1 MSPPLALRKASQPLT
16 VQMIAAAGEH
26 LPLKALPGLK
36 REVACLRHT
45 GRKSAWREEVT
56 QATAREHGCAAL
68 AQTQGGNARQR
79 TLHQAAPRKA
89 LHLLGH
95 KAAAARASFDKA
107 FGMQLAIGGL
117 HRIARDTQGLGQ
129 GSRCRQAP
137 AHVQRAIEDQ
147 LPYGPLDADMQRQGA
162 MSGVADPGFD
172 GFELGVLEQMVCI
185 PAKKWP
191 GVSGHFDSI
200 NLLPHGVKHFSGSP
214 CKTMSTTHSPSSLR
228 WNDLT
233 HPVVAGLISV
243 IVNYGGTFILV
254 FQAAKVAGLGPE
266 LTASWV
272 WSISIGVGLTG
283 LLLSWVTREPI
294 ITAWSTPAAAFL
306 VTALASTP
314 YAEAVGAYL
323 LSALAFV
330 VLGLSGYFERVIRLI
345 PAGIAA
351 GLLAGI
357 LLQFGIKAFGGMS
370 VDPMLAGLLIATY
383 VVLKRI
389 SARYAVVGILVLG
402 LVFLLSQN
410 RVDLSGLELQ
420 LAAPVFTRP
429 EFSLNALLS
438 VALPLF
444 LITLTGQYMPGMLV
458 LRNDGFKTSANP
470 IVTITGLGSLLM
482 APFGSHAF
490 NIAAITAAIATGPQA
505 HEDPSRR
512 WIAGVAAGM
521 CYILVGVFG
530 VTLAAVF
537 MAFPATFIT
546 TLAGLALLGT
556 IGASLATALA
566 DAKVREA
573 ALITFL
579 AAAANITL
587 LGIGGAFWGL
597 VIGLLAYAVLNGRL
611 PLSAQSGAIAA
622 MEKG

>member
-1 MSPPLALRKASQPLT
+1 
-16 VQMIAAAGEH
+16 
-26 LPLKALPGLK
+26 
-36 REVACLRHT
+36 
-45 GRKSAWREEVT
+45 
-56 QATAREHGCAAL
+56 
-68 AQTQGGNARQR
+68 
-79 TLHQAAPRKA
+79 
-89 LHLLGH
+89 
-95 KAAAARASFDKA
+95 
-107 FGMQLAIGGL
+107 
-117 HRIARDTQGLGQ
+117 
-129 GSRCRQAP
+129 
-137 AHVQRAIEDQ
+137 
-147 LPYGPLDADMQRQGA
+147 
-162 MSGVADPGFD
+162 
-172 GFELGVLEQMVCI
+172 
-185 PAKKWP
+185 
-191 GVSGHFDSI
+191 
-200 NLLPHGVKHFSGSP
+200 
-214 CKTMSTTHSPSSLR
+214 MSTTHSPSSLR

-272 WSISIGVGLTG
+272 WSISIGVGVTG

-323 LSALAFV
+323 VSALAFV

-370 VDPMLAGLLIATY
+370 VDPVLAGLLIATY

-410 RVDLSGLELQ
+410 RVDLSGLELK

-429 EFSLNALLS
+429 EFSPNALLS

-490 NIAAITAAIATGPQA
+490 NIAAITAAIATGREA

-512 WIAGVAAGM
+512 WIAGVAAGV

-556 IGASLATALA
+556 IGASLATALS

-597 VIGLLAYAVLNGRL
+597 VIGLLAYAVLNGRM
-611 PLSAQSGAIAA
+611 PWSAQPGAIAA
-622 MEKG
+622 MKQG